1 MEEKNRAENK
11 EKQKLKDELEDQ
23 RKVWS
28 RKKAELE
35 DKLNENK
42 IMKESVIKDIATK
55 LAGLQEP
62 SSTTNH
68 KGNCHNCIFLINETY
83 SSCNIIILS

>member
-55 LAGLQEP
+55 L
-62 SSTTNH
+62 
-68 KGNCHNCIFLINETY
+68 
-83 SSCNIIILS
+83 